1 MKKIRWG
8 IVGGGEGSQI
18 GFAHRAG
25 VAVEEKYDF
34 VASALDID
42 PAKAKEFGIR
52 LGVSPDRAYG
62 NWQEM
67 LQSERARPDRIEL
80 VTVATPN
87 DTHFEICKSFM
98 EAGIDVFC
106 EKPLTIN
113 VEEAMELVK
122 LGKKL
127 GRVCAVNFGYT
138 GYPMIRQMREM
149 VLRGDLGKTRVVFT
163 QFAGGFMAESNWQDD
178 PRIGWRFDPKK
189 AGVSAVT
196 LDLGSHAMHL
206 ACFVTGQ
213 KVKRVSSDFA
223 VGVAGRELEDDSLT
237 AFRLQDGTI
246 GRQWVSGLAYGR
258 IHGLSIQIFGEL
270 GGLRWQ
276 QEQPNQLYWTK
287 GKEATK
293 ILERG
298 APYLY
303 DEANRAGRVTIGHP
317 EGMPLAFS
325 TLYKD
330 LAEVIN
336 CRKEG
341 KTPDQS
347 ALTYPSFEDGLH
359 MVEVVFSQVDSSRKG
374 GQWTEVP
381 DWDN

>member
-1 MKKIRWG
+1 MNKIRWG

-25 VAVEEKYDF
+25 TAVEERFDF
-34 VASALDID
+34 VAAALDIN
-42 PAKAKEFGIR
+42 PERAREFGIR
-52 LGVSPDRAYG
+52 LGLKPSRAYG
-62 NWQEM
+62 SWHEM
-67 LQSERARPDRIEL
+67 LAGERHRKDGIEL

-87 DTHFEICKSFM
+87 DTHFAISKAFL

-106 EKPLTIN
+106 EKPLTLTI
-113 VEEAMELVK
+113 EEGEELVRVARK
-122 LGKKL
+122 HD
-127 GRVCAVNFGYT
+127 RVCAVNFGYT

-149 VLRGDLGKTRVVFT
+149 IRRGDLGRLRVIFT
-163 QFAGGFMAESNWQDD
+163 QFAGGFMAESNWKDD
-178 PRIGWRFDPKK
+178 PRIGWRFDPEK
-189 AGVSAVT
+189 AGISAVT

-213 KVKRVSSDFA
+213 KVAKVSSDFA
-223 VGVAGRELEDDSLT
+223 VGVPGRMLEDDSLT

-258 IHGLSIQIFGEL
+258 IHGLSIQVFGEC

-287 GKEATK
+287 GQEPTK
-293 ILERG
+293 VLERG

-303 DEANRAGRVTIGHP
+303 EQALRAGRVTIGHP

-330 LAEVIN
+330 LSEVIAS
-336 CRKEG
+336 RRG
-341 KTPDQS
+341 GQDPDPR
-347 ALTYPSFEDGLH
+347 ALTYPTFEDGLDMVKVVH
-359 MVEVVFSQVDSSRKG
+359 AQVESSQQDGRWVEVR
-374 GQWTEVP
+374 T
-381 DWDN
+381 